1 MFHAQTV
8 CLQVG
13 KTNHRARTQNQQ
25 KKQGAEHRDNLK
37 GKYVVGFSPVKI
49 YRVFHHY
56 IWILHL
62 LSQKGTYLKSPI
74 FLRATFNKN
83 AVAAKYCKETT
94 AVLFLQECTHV
105 TEKLSCSQNQFTNR
119 DTHCS
124 LPC

>member
-25 KKQGAEHRDNLK
+25 KKQGAEHWDNLK

-124 LPC
+124 LPR